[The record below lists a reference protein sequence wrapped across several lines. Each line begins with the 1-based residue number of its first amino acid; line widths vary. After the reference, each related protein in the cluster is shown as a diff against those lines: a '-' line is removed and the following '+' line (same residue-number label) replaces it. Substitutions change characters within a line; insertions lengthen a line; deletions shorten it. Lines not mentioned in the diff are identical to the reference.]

1 MRLLI
6 VGYDKLPFC
15 RRTLAGPLIS
25 SASTFLRWYRL
36 DSPSSITRHRSN
48 YYPMD
53 RDLIDSSHRV
63 AEGNRGSNEC
73 DESRE
78 IKIKRDREVQLLKA
92 STFFFIVIYLTNGRK
107 LLRRYSYYS
116 VRPQLFEDK

>member
-78 IKIKRDREVQLLKA
+78 IKIKRDREVHLLKA
-92 STFFFIVIYLTNGRK
+92 GTFFLYCNLLDKWKKIIATLYLLPCKTAII
-107 LLRRYSYYS
+107 RR
-116 VRPQLFEDK
+116 